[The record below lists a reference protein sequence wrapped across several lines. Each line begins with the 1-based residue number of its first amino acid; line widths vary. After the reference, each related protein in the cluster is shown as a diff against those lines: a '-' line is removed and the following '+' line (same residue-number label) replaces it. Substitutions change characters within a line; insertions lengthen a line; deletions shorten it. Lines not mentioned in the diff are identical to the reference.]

1 MKKKYEVE
9 IEEILQMVVE
19 EEAESLEEALNNV
32 QDKYDAQE
40 YVLDY
45 ENIMD
50 TEIRAFGKSK
60 HLTAK
65 KGYAFNINIGKA
77 VLLEGDENFG
87 IIKRLEENEDY
98 HNYIV
103 VSGLH
108 YNNEKDRFD
117 WNEGKHCKNIL
128 EAIEYYEKLKDH
140 ELENQLAKIKGDLP
154 NYKKVELYDVFMN
167 ELFELNN
174 YSEAV
179 IKLHNMDL
187 NNEEICLI
195 TSLDEEELNGILE
208 DIEEED
214 EFDEI

>member
-1 MKKKYEVE
+1 MKSRFEVE

-32 QDKYDAQE
+32 QDKYDSQE

-60 HLTAK
+60 HLTAT
-65 KGYAFNINIGKA
+65 KGYAFDINVGRA

-128 EAIEYYEKLKDH
+128 EAIEYYEKIKDH
-140 ELENQLAKIKGDLP
+140 ELEENLAKMRGELP
-154 NYKKVELYDVFMN
+154 DYKKLQLYEVFMD
-167 ELFELNN
+167 ELFDGNN
-174 YSEAV
+174 YSEA
-179 IKLHNMDL
+179 IKRLHDMGL
-187 NNEEICLI
+187 ENEEISLI
-195 TSLDEEELNGILE
+195 TSLKEEELNKIL
-208 DIEEED
+208 EED
-214 EFDEI
+214 EEENEI

>member
-9 IEEILQMVVE
+9 IEEILQKVVE
-19 EEAESLEEALNNV
+19 EEADSLEEALDIV
-32 QDKYDAQE
+32 QRKYDDEE
-40 YVLDY
+40 YVLNY
-45 ENIMD
+45 ENMMG

-60 HLTAK
+60 HITAT
-65 KGYAFNINIGKA
+65 KGYAFDINIGKA

-128 EAIEYYEKLKDH
+128 EAIEYYEKIKDH
-140 ELENQLAKIKGDLP
+140 ELENKLAKIKGDLP
-154 NYKKVELYDVFMN
+154 NYKKVELYNVFMD

-179 IKLHNMDL
+179 IRLHNLDL
-187 NNEEICLI
+187 SNEEICLI
-195 TSLDEEELNGILE
+195 TSLDENELNGILE
-208 DIEEED
+208 DIEEVE
-214 EFDEI
+214 EVDEI